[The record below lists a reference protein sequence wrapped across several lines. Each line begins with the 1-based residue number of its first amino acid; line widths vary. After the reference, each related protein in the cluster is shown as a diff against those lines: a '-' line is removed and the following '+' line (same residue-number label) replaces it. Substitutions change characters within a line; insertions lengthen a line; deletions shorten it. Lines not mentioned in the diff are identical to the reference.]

1 MKINYGL
8 NEDKTF
14 NFWQVYPLDESLP
27 ILEIGNPNVIKIGK
41 TKLINGKIVQPEE
54 EKETL
59 KNKNLTVFKLFR
71 KKCFQAFD
79 TWEKNV
85 LRGREEDSE
94 SILEWYRVML
104 NYPTTIN
111 ENTTREDYPAIP
123 ERIKYYL

>member
-1 MKINYGL
+1 MIINYEL
-8 NEDKTF
+8 NENSTFKT
-14 NFWQVYPLDESLP
+14 WQVYPITDDLP
-27 ILEIGNPNVIKIGK
+27 KLEIDNPKVIKLGK
-41 TKLINGKIVQPEE
+41 TKLINGKIVQPNEE
-54 EKETL
+54 N
-59 KNKNLTVFKLFR
+59 NKNTNIAIFKLFR
-71 KKCFQAFD
+71 KKCLQAFD

-111 ENTTREDYPAIP
+111 ENTTREDYPTIP

>member
-41 TKLINGKIVQPEE
+41 TKLINGKIVQPNEE
-54 EKETL
+54 ND
-59 KNKNLTVFKLFR
+59 KNTNIAIFKLFR
-71 KKCFQAFD
+71 KKCLQAFD

-94 SILEWYRVML
+94 SILEWYKEML
-104 NYPTTIN
+104 DFPTKIN
-111 ENTTREDYPAIP
+111 ENTKREDYPTIP